1 MSKSKN
7 TYPELIAQ
15 KLLDEL
21 GIKYSKHVK
30 ELPGTPDIVIEDLK
44 LVIFVHGCFWHKH
57 SCQKITKEDEAIIQK
72 DMEVIYEIISRGY
85 KPIIL
90 WECDLINNQLQAKE
104 KLRSLIEKLTPQH
117 YAATLA

>member
-1 MSKSKN
+1 MGKSKN

-15 KLLDEL
+15 KILDEL
-21 GIKYSKHVK
+21 EINYSKHAK

-57 SCQKITKEDEAIIQK
+57 SCQKITEEDQAIIKK
-72 DMEVIYEIISRGY
+72 DIEIINQVISKGY

-90 WECDLINNQLQAKE
+90 WECDLINNQIQAKKKLSHLID
-104 KLRSLIEKLTPQH
+104 KLRI
-117 YAATLA
+117 

>member
-1 MSKSKN
+1 MAKSKN

-21 GIKYSKHVK
+21 EIPYTTHSKQ
-30 ELPGTPDIVIEDLK
+30 LPGTPDIVVEKLK

-57 SCQKITKEDEAIIQK
+57 TCQKITAEDQIIIDK
-72 DMEVIYEIISRGY
+72 DTSTIQEVINAGY

-90 WECDLINNQLQAKE
+90 WECDLTNNQIQTKN
-104 KLRSLIEKLTPQH
+104 KLSYLLKKLESHVLT
-117 YAATLA
+117 AATE

>member
-1 MSKSKN
+1 MAKSKN

-21 GIKYSKHVK
+21 GIPFTTHDKG
-30 ELPGTPDIVIEDLK
+30 LPGTPDIVVEELK

-57 SCQKITKEDEAIIQK
+57 SCQKITPEDQSIIDKDTEIIQQVMAK
-72 DMEVIYEIISRGY
+72 GY

-90 WECDLINNQLQAKE
+90 WECDLTSNQIQTKNKLKYLLM
-104 KLRSLIEKLTPQH
+104 KLRGQ
-117 YAATLA
+117 TLAAAAE

>member
-21 GIKYSKHVK
+21 GIAYSKHEK
-30 ELPGTPDIVIEDLK
+30 ELPGTPDIVIESLR

-57 SCQKITKEDEAIIQK
+57 SCQKITKEDEITINK
-72 DMEVIYEIISRGY
+72 DVEVIHKIIAQGY

-90 WECDLINNQLQAKE
+90 WECDLINNQIQTKK
-104 KLRSLIEKLTPQH
+104 KLELLIQKVKS
-117 YAATLA
+117 TLH